1 MQNLNNIF
9 RISLVLSISA
19 SCLAQEDIQL
29 FDGKTLAGWEGSED
43 VFRVENGS
51 IVGGSLN
58 KGLEE
63 SFYLSTT
70 EEYSDF
76 AWTLSVKLIQ
86 KDLTGNSGISIRAQR
101 VPGRCFK
108 IPWTWLVSCSYSEST
123 RKKTNRKNIKTQWLE
138 WDSSIGSWKENW
150 NKGQWYY
157 HY

>member
-63 SFYLSTT
+63 SFY
-70 EEYSDF
+70 
-76 AWTLSVKLIQ
+76 
-86 KDLTGNSGISIRAQR
+86 
-101 VPGRCFK
+101 
-108 IPWTWLVSCSYSEST
+108 
-123 RKKTNRKNIKTQWLE
+123 
-138 WDSSIGSWKENW
+138 
-150 NKGQWYY
+150 
-157 HY
+157 